1 MENNGVVRGWKENVK
16 LEKEKERVTGNNGV
30 VRGWKEN
37 VKLKKGKEKER
48 ERERRGI
55 MVWSGGGKKI

>member
-16 LEKEKERVTGNNGV
+16 LEKEKERKRVTGNNGV

-37 VKLKKGKEKER
+37 VKLKKEKER
-48 ERERRGI
+48 ERDEE
-55 MVWSGGGKKI
+55 